1 MNERRIQRLQEQIKQ
16 RLAEVLQRD
25 LADPKLGL
33 VTITRVELDT
43 EFTQCKVYWS
53 VIAPTSTGEA
63 KARRDSE
70 QVLDRA
76 RGFLQR
82 EIGKSL
88 RTRTIPRV
96 EFVFD
101 QGISGAIRVNTLLK
115 ELAPK
120 PELGSAPDSDGSGST
135 PDAGGTPSPDS

>member
-16 RLAEVLQRD
+16 RIAEVLQRD

-33 VTITRVELDT
+33 VTISRVELDS
-43 EFTQCKVYWS
+43 EFTQCRVYWS
-53 VIAPTSTGEA
+53 VIAPTSTGES

-70 QVLDRA
+70 EVLARA

-88 RTRTIPRV
+88 HTRSIPRV

-101 QGISGAIRVNTLLK
+101 EGIAGAIRVNKLLG

-120 PELGSAPDSDGSGST
+120 TDAPQSGPTPPDS
-135 PDAGGTPSPDS
+135 GGTPPADG

>member
-16 RLAEVLQRD
+16 RLAEILQRD

-33 VTITRVELDT
+33 VTISRVELDA
-43 EFTQCKVYWS
+43 EFTLCKVYWS

-63 KARRDSE
+63 KARRDSQE
-70 QVLDRA
+70 VLTRA
-76 RGFLQR
+76 SGFLQR

-88 RTRTIPRV
+88 HTRTIPHV

-101 QGISGAIRVNTLLK
+101 PGIAGAIRVNQLLK

-120 PELGSAPDSDGSGST
+120 DPGTGETPPPGSNSAPRDDQ
-135 PDAGGTPSPDS
+135 